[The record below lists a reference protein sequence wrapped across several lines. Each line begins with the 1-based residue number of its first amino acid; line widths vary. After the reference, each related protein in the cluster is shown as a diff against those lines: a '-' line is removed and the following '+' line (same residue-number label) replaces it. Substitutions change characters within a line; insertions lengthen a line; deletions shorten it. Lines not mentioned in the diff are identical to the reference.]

1 MKKCWRW
8 FGPNDPISLRKI
20 AQAGATGIVTAL
32 YEIPTGEVWPVGD
45 IAELLCFIRTLE
57 WQGCSQ

>member
-1 MKKCWRW
+1 MEKCWRW
-8 FGPNDPISLRKI
+8 FGPNDPISLQKI

-32 YEIPTGEVWPVGD
+32 HEIATGEIWPVSD
-45 IAELLCFIRTLE
+45 IAELRGVIRTLE